1 MGPKTYAPTGALPP
15 ASARVRAPGPKTGP
29 VGAAD
34 TAPKTAPRTAP
45 VPPPPPPTTT
55 TAHYQNTID
64 LNHKLTKEVAKLKK
78 DIVTQQQDH
87 DRRTA
92 DLLGQIADLTTKLET
107 TTTDKNNIY
116 NHYQHW
122 KTTWTT
128 QIADQKR
135 QLDAFATTFEV
146 MAKRPR
152 T

>member
-1 MGPKTYAPTGALPP
+1 MVPKTYAPTGALPP

-29 VGAAD
+29 VGATD
-34 TAPKTAPRTAP
+34 TAPKTAPKTAP
-45 VPPPPPPTTT
+45 APPPPTAP
-55 TAHYQNTID
+55 TAHYKNTIE
-64 LNHKLTKEVAKLKK
+64 LNYALTREVAKLKK
-78 DIVTQQQDH
+78 DLTTQQQDH

-92 DLLGQIADLTTKLET
+92 DLLAQIADLTTKLET

-135 QLDAFATTFEV
+135 QLDAIATTFEV